1 MSRVNKCAF
10 TVLLFQKQRTHTLLW
25 LSENVCAVLL
35 SVSASD
41 NPCSV
46 VQDSLFFFTF
56 PRENWSCILVLTVS
70 LHTWYCCASCERMD
84 VCFGLCVFLFWKKL
98 PVSWLVM
105 SVQMRFALLQTGV
118 CCCQK
123 EAVTWMSR
131 ICMVLCVIGLICLRR
146 KRVVQNV
153 HCAALGACPDFG
165 SGLCIVPKEPAAQL
179 FSERKPRMFGKRW
192 LHLHRNVCRWRI
204 GVSGC
209 QACFSRVCGKIS
221 LKLILL

>member
-131 ICMVLCVIGLICLRR
+131 ICMVLCVRCIGCLPWLQLWALHCSQRACCTAFQW
-146 KRVVQNV
+146 KKAPNV
-153 HCAALGACPDFG
+153 W
-165 SGLCIVPKEPAAQL
+165 KEMTAPA
-179 FSERKPRMFGKRW
+179 
-192 LHLHRNVCRWRI
+192 
-204 GVSGC
+204 
-209 QACFSRVCGKIS
+209 
-221 LKLILL
+221 